1 MKSMKQA
8 SIRFLFVLLQLCF
21 VSVTYGQNKTVKIVT
36 FDFCPWQCI
45 RKSTSKDPGIAIEV
59 AKIIF
64 ESEGYK
70 IDFVE
75 APYARAIK
83 GVEDG
88 EYDLLLNLNAL
99 TSSKVA
105 LSAEPSAYLEMNFYT
120 SKNEKWTYKGVSSLK
135 DIKVVSVRGY
145 NYSPLS
151 VAYQNYLME
160 NEKSGR
166 VVIVSGDNA
175 SERAL
180 QMVLNKRVTTFNED
194 ASVFEYFVFKNHL
207 SKAFKMV
214 GTLGGGPLYVGFS
227 KKSNKVAV
235 LKEVFDQGIRKL
247 RKSGKLAEIVSR
259 YGVSNRIGERK
270 TIKSKWD

>member
-1 MKSMKQA
+1 MKQA

-105 LSAEPSAYLEMNFYT
+105 LSTEPSAYLEMNFYT